1 MKTLF
6 VFPGQG
12 TQFPGMGKDFFDS
25 SAAVRELFELA
36 SETVMIDLKKLIF
49 EGSEEDLKKT
59 VNTQVSVALI
69 DRAAALLAKEKGFIP
84 SGAAG
89 FSLGEWPAYAE
100 AGCISETQLFNLL
113 KIRGELMDKAVEK
126 IGRPAGM
133 SAVLFLSQADVVK
146 TLQESGLSDVYPAN
160 FNAPTQTVIS
170 GIESSLAQ
178 AEELLKAKGA
188 KKIVRLRVA
197 GPFHSPLISYARD
210 GLKEALA
217 DINFADPKIA
227 LYANVSGKRVSSGAE
242 AKELA
247 VEQVTG
253 AVRWTDEEA
262 SMAADGYERILE
274 TGPGTVL
281 TGLWKSIGFS
291 PACQVAGTLD
301 ALGIVS

>member
-6 VFPGQG
+6 LFPGQG
-12 TQFPGMGKDFFDS
+12 TQYPGMGKDFYDS
-25 SAAVRELFELA
+25 NSQVRELFDLA
-36 SETVMIDLKKLIF
+36 SETVKIDLRKLVF
-49 EGSEEDLKKT
+49 EGSEEELKRT

-69 DRAAALLAKEKGFIP
+69 DRVASLEARRRGFMP

-100 AGCISETQLFNLL
+100 AGCLSETEMFRLL

-126 IGRPAGM
+126 LGRPCGM
-133 SAVLFLSQADVVK
+133 SAILFLSPAEVEK
-146 TLQESGLSDVYPAN
+146 TIAESGLPDLYAAN
-160 FNAPTQTVIS
+160 YNSPTQTVIS
-170 GIESSLAQ
+170 GAISSLEK

-188 KKIVRLRVA
+188 KKTVRLRVT

-217 DINFADPKIA
+217 DVAFADPALA
-227 LYANVSGKRVSSGAE
+227 LYANVTGKRVSSGAE
-242 AKELA
+242 AKALA

-262 SMAADGYERILE
+262 AMAADGYARVLE

-281 TGLWKSIGFS
+281 SGLWKAVNPE
-291 PACQVAGTLD
+291 PACQPAGSLD
-301 ALGIVS
+301 AFAVI